1 MVPLPFVHSGD
12 MKMAFTHETNCF
24 LMVLGCPRGP
34 RRETAGVGGG
44 ICCLVAAQPRAFSQ
58 QIPREVLGRWK
69 GGSISEDRKEG
80 KREDG
85 RLDLPLRLVAP
96 EGPADIIYIYIY
108 NYIII

>member
-1 MVPLPFVHSGD
+1 M
-12 MKMAFTHETNCF
+12 
-24 LMVLGCPRGP
+24 
-34 RRETAGVGGG
+34 
-44 ICCLVAAQPRAFSQ
+44 AAQPRAFSQ

-96 EGPADIIYIYIY
+96 EGPADTNNKNHDSKHNNDKNDI
-108 NYIII
+108 